1 MQIFT
6 NADETHVAQVL
17 SKLDLEDCFE
27 GVICFETLNPP
38 IESKDDDKKADA
50 TAVSNDSHSIQ
61 QDDLAFFTASDA
73 ETNSTE
79 STEKYPFQPTSKI
92 LCKPSLKA
100 MEAAIQ
106 IANID
111 PKKTVRR
118 PTIALL

>member
-6 NADETHVAQVL
+6 NADKDHVAQVL
-17 SKLDLEDCFE
+17 SKLGLEDCFE

-50 TAVSNDSHSIQ
+50 TAVSNDSRSIQ
-61 QDDLAFFTASDA
+61 QDDLAFTASDA

-79 STEKYPFQPTSKI
+79 STEKCPFQPTSQI

-118 PTIALL
+118 PTTALL